1 MVCLLVV
8 VVVVVVVDV
17 VVEGVVVVVVEVGN
31 VIGTRPDLLFL
42 SWESAEMSQGG
53 SLAARM

>member
-1 MVCLLVV
+1 MV